1 MGVGKNLF
9 GTDGIR
15 GLVNEFPME
24 PEIAIRLGLAAGEYF
39 RKDKKRHKVVIGKD
53 TRRSGYIFETALTSG
68 LCASGMD
75 VYLVG
80 PMPTPAISFLTKN
93 MRADLGIV
101 ISASHNPYYD
111 NGIKFFDSS
120 GFKLSSEA
128 EEEISNMV
136 LDPSINWNYPKSH
149 EVGRAFKIEDSP
161 GRYIVSLK
169 NSFPTDYKLDG
180 IKIVLDC
187 ANGAAYRVAPLVF
200 EELGAD
206 VIKIGVSPNGIN
218 INEECGA
225 LYPEKVRDLVLKT
238 GADIGI
244 ALDGDG
250 DRVIL
255 IDEKGKILDGDQI
268 MAFCAEDMM
277 ENGELVGGML
287 VATIMS
293 NMALEI
299 FMKEKGGEL
308 IRTKVG
314 DRYVVEKMRDL
325 GATFG
330 GEQSGH
336 LIFLKYSTT
345 GDGILAAL
353 QALKIMIKKG
363 KRLSELA
370 GKLRLFPQK
379 LINVPVAQ
387 KIPFNQ
393 VPEIEK
399 LKNKIVE
406 QLENRGRVLLRYS
419 GTEPKARIMVEGEDP
434 HLVEQYATELAD
446 KVWSLLGNKDKET
459 FK

>member
-1 MGVGKNLF
+1 MTKNENLF
-9 GTDGIR
+9 GTDGVR

-39 RKDKKRHKVVIGKD
+39 RHGKKRHKVIIGKD
-53 TRRSGYIFETALTSG
+53 TRLSGYIFETALTSG

-80 PMPTPAISFLTKN
+80 PLPTPAISFLTRN

-111 NGIKFFDSS
+111 NGIKFFDRN
-120 GFKLSSEA
+120 GFKLNNGV
-128 EEEISNMV
+128 EEEISKMV
-136 LDPSINWNYPKSH
+136 LTNTNWKYPKPH

-169 NSFPTDYKLDG
+169 HSFPSEFTLDG

-187 ANGAAYRVAPLVF
+187 ANGATYRVAPLVF

-206 VIKIGVSPNGIN
+206 VVKIGVNPDGLN

-225 LYPEKVRDLVLKT
+225 LYPEKVRDMVLKK

-268 MAFCAEDMM
+268 MAFCAEEMM
-277 ENGELVGGML
+277 KNGELAGGKL
-287 VATIMS
+287 VATVMS

-299 FMKEKGGEL
+299 FMKDLGGEL
-308 IRTKVG
+308 IRTPVG
-314 DRYVVEKMRDL
+314 DRYVVEKMRDV
-325 GATFG
+325 GAVFG

-353 QALKIMIKKG
+353 QALKIMLKKQ
-363 KRLSELA
+363 KSLSELA
-370 GKLRLFPQK
+370 RQLELFPQK
-379 LINVPVAQ
+379 LINVKVD
-387 KIPFNQ
+387 KKVPFDR
-393 VPEIEK
+393 VPKVMNAVKRAEEK
-399 LKNKIVE
+399 LKGK
-406 QLENRGRVLLRYS
+406 GRVLLRYS
-419 GTEPKARIMVEGEDP
+419 GTEPKARVMVEGEDIEI
-434 HLVEQYATELAD
+434 VESMALELSEIV
-446 KVWSLLGNKDKET
+446 KVTLSN
-459 FK
+459 

>member
-1 MGVGKNLF
+1 MTKKENLF
-9 GTDGIR
+9 GTDGVR

-39 RKDKKRHKVVIGKD
+39 RQGKRRHKVIIGKD
-53 TRRSGYIFETALTSG
+53 TRLSGYIFETALTSG

-80 PMPTPAISFLTKN
+80 PLPTPAISFLTRN

-111 NGIKFFDSS
+111 NGIKFFDRK
-120 GFKLSSEA
+120 GFKLNNGA
-128 EEEISNMV
+128 EKEISKMV
-136 LDPSINWNYPKSH
+136 LTKNNWKYPKAH

-169 NSFPTDYKLDG
+169 HSFPSELTLDG

-187 ANGAAYRVAPLVF
+187 ANGATYRVAPLVF

-206 VIKIGVSPNGIN
+206 VVKIGVNPNGLN

-225 LYPEKVRDLVLKT
+225 LYPEKVRDMVLKT

-268 MAFCAEDMM
+268 MAFCAEEMM
-277 ENGELVGGML
+277 KNQELDGGKL
-287 VATIMS
+287 VATVMS

-299 FMKEKGGEL
+299 FMKDLGGEL
-308 IRTKVG
+308 IRTPVG
-314 DRYVVEKMRDL
+314 DRYVVEKMRDV
-325 GATFG
+325 GAVFG

-336 LIFLKYSTT
+336 LIFFKYSTT

-353 QALKIMIKKG
+353 QALKIMIKNQKT
-363 KRLSELA
+363 LSELA
-370 GKLRLFPQK
+370 KQLQLFPQK
-379 LINVPVAQ
+379 LINVKVDK
-387 KIPFNQ
+387 KIPFDQ
-393 VPEIEK
+393 VPKVMNAVKLAEEK
-399 LKNKIVE
+399 LKGK
-406 QLENRGRVLLRYS
+406 GRVLLRYS
-419 GTEPKARIMVEGEDP
+419 GTEPKARVMVEGED
-434 HLVEQYATELAD
+434 VEIVESMALELAEIV
-446 KVWSLLGNKDKET
+446 KVTLNN
-459 FK
+459 

>member
-1 MGVGKNLF
+1 MTKKENLF
-9 GTDGIR
+9 GTDGVR

-39 RKDKKRHKVVIGKD
+39 RQGKRKHKVIIGKD
-53 TRRSGYIFETALTSG
+53 TRLSGYIFETALTSG

-80 PMPTPAISFLTKN
+80 PLPTPAISFLTRN

-111 NGIKFFDSS
+111 NGIKFFDRN
-120 GFKLSSEA
+120 GFKLKDNA
-128 EEEISNMV
+128 EEEISKMV
-136 LDPSINWNYPKSH
+136 LRKNNWKYPKAH

-169 NSFPTDYKLDG
+169 HSFPSELTLDG

-187 ANGAAYRVAPLVF
+187 ANGATYRVAPLVF

-206 VIKIGVSPNGIN
+206 VVKIGVNPNGLN

-225 LYPEKVRDLVLKT
+225 LYPEKVRDMVLKT

-268 MAFCAEDMM
+268 MAFCAEEMM
-277 ENGELVGGML
+277 KNKELAGGKL
-287 VATIMS
+287 VATVMS

-299 FMKEKGGEL
+299 FMKDLGGEL
-308 IRTKVG
+308 IRTPVG
-314 DRYVVEKMRDL
+314 DRYVVEKMRDI
-325 GATFG
+325 GAVFG

-336 LIFLKYSTT
+336 LIFFKYSTT

-353 QALKIMIKKG
+353 QALKIMIKKQ
-363 KRLSELA
+363 KTLSELA
-370 GKLRLFPQK
+370 KQLQLFPQK
-379 LINVPVAQ
+379 LINVKVDK
-387 KIPFNQ
+387 KIPFDQ
-393 VPEIEK
+393 VPKVMNAVKLAEEK
-399 LKNKIVE
+399 LKGK
-406 QLENRGRVLLRYS
+406 GRVLLRYS
-419 GTEPKARIMVEGEDP
+419 GTEPKARVMVEGED
-434 HLVEQYATELAD
+434 VEIVESMALELAEIV
-446 KVWSLLGNKDKET
+446 KVTLNN
-459 FK
+459 

>member
-1 MGVGKNLF
+1 MAGEKNLF

-24 PEIAIRLGLAAGEYF
+24 PEIAVRLGLAAGEYF
-39 RKDKKRHKVVIGKD
+39 RRDKKRPHKVVIGKD

-80 PMPTPAISFLTKN
+80 PMPTPAVSFLTRN

-111 NGIKFFDSS
+111 NGIKFFDSQ
-120 GFKLSSEA
+120 GFKLNDGA
-128 EEEISNMV
+128 EEEISKMV
-136 LDPSINWNYPKSH
+136 LDNKKKWLYPKSH

-161 GRYIVSLK
+161 GRYIVCLK
-169 NSFPTDYKLDG
+169 NSFPSQYKLDG
-180 IKIVLDC
+180 FKIVLDC
-187 ANGAAYRVAPLVF
+187 ANGASYRVAPLVF
-200 EELGAD
+200 EELGAE
-206 VIKIGVSPNGIN
+206 VIKTGVEPNGLN
-218 INEECGA
+218 INDGCGA
-225 LYPEKVRDLVLKT
+225 LYPEKVRDLVLKH

-255 IDEKGKILDGDQI
+255 VDEKGRILDGDQI
-268 MAFCAEDMM
+268 MAFCAEDMI
-277 ENGELVGGML
+277 EDGVLPKKIL
-287 VATIMS
+287 VATVMS
-293 NMALEI
+293 NMALELFI
-299 FMKEKGGEL
+299 KKLGGKL
-308 IRTKVG
+308 IRTPVG
-314 DRYVVEKMRDL
+314 DRYVVEKMRDI

-336 LIFLKYSTT
+336 LIFLQYSTT

-370 GKLRLFPQK
+370 GQLDLFPQK
-379 LINVPVAQ
+379 LINVFVSK
-387 KIPFNQ
+387 KIPFNEI
-393 VPEIEK
+393 PEIDK
-399 LKNKIVE
+399 LKIDIEKR
-406 QLENRGRVLLRYS
+406 LKNRGRVLLRYS
-419 GTEPKARIMVEGEDP
+419 GTEPKARIMVEGEDLD
-434 HLVEQYATELAD
+434 LVEKCAMDLAQLV
-446 KVWSLLGNKDKET
+446 KEKLGD
-459 FK
+459 

>member
-1 MGVGKNLF
+1 MTKKENLF
-9 GTDGIR
+9 GTDGVR

-39 RKDKKRHKVVIGKD
+39 RQGKRKHKVIIGKD
-53 TRRSGYIFETALTSG
+53 TRLSGYIFETALTSG

-80 PMPTPAISFLTKN
+80 PLPTPAISFLTRN

-111 NGIKFFDSS
+111 NGIKFFDRN
-120 GFKLSSEA
+120 GFKLKDNA
-128 EEEISNMV
+128 EEEISKMV
-136 LDPSINWNYPKSH
+136 LTKNNWKYPKAH

-169 NSFPTDYKLDG
+169 HSFPSELTLDG

-187 ANGAAYRVAPLVF
+187 ANGATYRVAPLVF

-206 VIKIGVSPNGIN
+206 VVKIGVNPNGLN

-225 LYPEKVRDLVLKT
+225 LYPEKVRDMVLKT

-268 MAFCAEDMM
+268 MAFCAEEMM
-277 ENGELVGGML
+277 KNKELAGGKL
-287 VATIMS
+287 VATVMS

-299 FMKEKGGEL
+299 FMKDLGGEL
-308 IRTKVG
+308 IRTPVG
-314 DRYVVEKMRDL
+314 DRYVVEKMRDI
-325 GATFG
+325 GAVFG

-336 LIFLKYSTT
+336 LIFFKYSTT

-353 QALKIMIKKG
+353 QALKIMIKKQ
-363 KRLSELA
+363 KTLSELA
-370 GKLRLFPQK
+370 KQLQLFPQK
-379 LINVPVAQ
+379 LINVKVDK
-387 KIPFNQ
+387 KIPFDQ
-393 VPEIEK
+393 VPKVMNAVKLAEEK
-399 LKNKIVE
+399 LKGK
-406 QLENRGRVLLRYS
+406 GRVLLRYS
-419 GTEPKARIMVEGEDP
+419 GTEPKARVMVEGED
-434 HLVEQYATELAD
+434 VEIVESMALELAEIV
-446 KVWSLLGNKDKET
+446 KVTLNN
-459 FK
+459 

>member
-1 MGVGKNLF
+1 MTKKENLF
-9 GTDGIR
+9 GTDGVR

-39 RKDKKRHKVVIGKD
+39 RQGKRRHKVIIGKD
-53 TRRSGYIFETALTSG
+53 TRLSGYIFETALTSG

-80 PMPTPAISFLTKN
+80 PLPTPAISFLTRN

-111 NGIKFFDSS
+111 NGIKFFDRN
-120 GFKLSSEA
+120 GFKLKDNA
-128 EEEISNMV
+128 EEEISKMV
-136 LDPSINWNYPKSH
+136 LRKNNWKYPKAH

-169 NSFPTDYKLDG
+169 HSFPSELTLDG

-187 ANGAAYRVAPLVF
+187 ANGATYRVAPLVF

-206 VIKIGVSPNGIN
+206 VVKIGVNPNGLN

-225 LYPEKVRDLVLKT
+225 LYPEKVRDMVLKT

-268 MAFCAEDMM
+268 MAFCAEEMM
-277 ENGELVGGML
+277 KNKELAGGKL
-287 VATIMS
+287 VATVMS

-299 FMKEKGGEL
+299 FMKDLGGEL
-308 IRTKVG
+308 IRTPVG
-314 DRYVVEKMRDL
+314 DRYVVEKMRDV
-325 GATFG
+325 GAVFG

-336 LIFLKYSTT
+336 LIFFKYSTT

-353 QALKIMIKKG
+353 QALKIMIKNQKT
-363 KRLSELA
+363 LSEL
-370 GKLRLFPQK
+370 GKQLQLFPQK
-379 LINVPVAQ
+379 LINVKVDK
-387 KIPFNQ
+387 KIPFDQ
-393 VPEIEK
+393 VPKVMNAVKLAEEK
-399 LKNKIVE
+399 LKGK
-406 QLENRGRVLLRYS
+406 GRVLLRYS
-419 GTEPKARIMVEGEDP
+419 GTEPKARVMVEGED
-434 HLVEQYATELAD
+434 VEIVESMALELAEIV
-446 KVWSLLGNKDKET
+446 KVTLNN
-459 FK
+459 